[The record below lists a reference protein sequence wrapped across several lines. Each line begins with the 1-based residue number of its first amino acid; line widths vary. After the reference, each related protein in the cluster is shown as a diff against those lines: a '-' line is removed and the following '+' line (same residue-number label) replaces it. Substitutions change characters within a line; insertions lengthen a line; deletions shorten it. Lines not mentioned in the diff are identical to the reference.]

1 MQKRAALARAL
12 VTDPQI
18 ILFDEPTSGQDPVRK
33 NAILSMIAQH
43 QRKFGFTAILVSH
56 EIPDVY
62 FISSR
67 ILALYGRAIVFQG
80 TPEELEDFDHPFK
93 DEVIRSLERLQEEL
107 TGLHSKRQFKV
118 MYHSQM
124 HRRTLKE
131 TYVVAVFTLVGLDKI
146 ITSLGHDAAQEAIRR
161 VGVYIDKHFGAVGGF
176 SARNNTN
183 EFVTVLP
190 YSDQPEAADI
200 LMDFIKDF
208 REHGIREIWADASKQ
223 AVSLECVEFTILA
236 GLAEGQPIVE
246 IDSVIESAK
255 NQQIEIGR
263 FRCAEE

>member
-1 MQKRAALARAL
+1 
-12 VTDPQI
+12 
-18 ILFDEPTSGQDPVRK
+18 
-33 NAILSMIAQH
+33 MIAQH

-67 ILALYGRAIVFQG
+67 ILALYGQAIVFQG

-131 TYVVAVFTLVGLDKI
+131 SYVVAVFTLAGLDKI
-146 ITSLGHDAAQEAIRR
+146 ITSLGHDAAQEAIRCM
-161 VGVYIDKHFGAVGGF
+161 GVYIDKHFGAIGGF
-176 SARNNTN
+176 STRNNTN

-208 REHGIREIWADASKQ
+208 REQGIREIWVEARKQ

-236 GLAEGQPIVE
+236 GLAEGQPTVE